1 MSAGVNNAKKK
12 TIQPKPLKTFVV
24 DEVIFEIRDHET
36 REIGRGLDKQ
46 WKAINLTDGIL
57 DQLVNMVQGSDSRKA
72 QEAIDLL
79 ESPKSIP
86 RFIRLLQEWGYEE
99 SDRTLRKYAER
110 CRKQWSV
117 LSNACRKAGIDPYRK
132 R

>member
-1 MSAGVNNAKKK
+1 MPRKK